1 MKNVITKRMKRI
13 ASLEGRVAEYIGD
26 LSDSEFFELAQIME
40 IDEVLDYYPMDELD
54 MVLEGK
60 EPSEILKIGKDL
72 DINDDYFKFD
82 GYGYLEGYSRSEA
95 EQNIRDEYED
105 EVIADLVDGVNG
117 NVFTNLPD
125 DLKEILETD
134 WDDDEDEAY

>member
-1 MKNVITKRMKRI
+1 MKNVIARRMKKT

-26 LSDSEFFELAQIME
+26 LSDSEFFELAQTME
-40 IDEVLDYYPMDELD
+40 IDEVMDYFPMDELD
-54 MVLEGK
+54 IVLGGK

-82 GYGYLEGYSRSEA
+82 GYGYLEGYSRSEV

-105 EVIADLVDGVNG
+105 EVIAYLVDGVDG
-117 NVFTNLPD
+117 GVFSNLPD
-125 DLKEILETD
+125 ALKEILETD
-134 WDDDEDEAY
+134 WDDE

>member
-26 LSDSEFFELAQIME
+26 LSDSEFFELAQTME

-54 MVLEGK
+54 MVLDGK
-60 EPSEILKIGKDL
+60 TPLEILKLCKDL
-72 DINDDYFKFD
+72 DIDEDYFKFD
-82 GYGYLEGYSRSEA
+82 GYGYLEGYSRSEV

-105 EVIADLVDGVNG
+105 EVIADLVDGVDG
-117 NVFTNLPD
+117 GVFSNLPD
-125 DLKEILETD
+125 SLKEILETD
-134 WDDDEDEAY
+134 WDDE

>member
-60 EPSEILKIGKDL
+60 EPSEIIKIGKDL

-95 EQNIRDEYED
+95 GQNIRDEYED

-134 WDDDEDEAY
+134 WDDDENEEF

>member
-13 ASLEGRVAEYIGD
+13 ASLEGRVAEYISD

-54 MVLEGK
+54 MVLDGK
-60 EPSEILKIGKDL
+60 TPLEILKLCKDL
-72 DINDDYFKFD
+72 DIDKDYFKFD
-82 GYGYLEGYSRSEA
+82 GYGYLDGYSRSEVG
-95 EQNIRDEYED
+95 QNVRDEYED

>member
-82 GYGYLEGYSRSEA
+82 GYGYLEGYSRSEVG
-95 EQNIRDEYED
+95 QNIRDEYED

-134 WDDDEDEAY
+134 WGDDEDEAY

>member
-82 GYGYLEGYSRSEA
+82 GYGYLEGYSRSEVG
-95 EQNIRDEYED
+95 QNIRDEYED